1 VEGRFIMG
9 SAFVHRLAFG
19 LLLVGLGLVL
29 LLNQQGMIRVD
40 IGELLS
46 NYWPLILIYYFGVR
60 LIFRTRSSSA
70 GSMIWSLIGLFFGF
84 YFLALNM
91 DWIDIGFGDLI
102 TYAIPVALIVI
113 GLSMI
118 FKPKREHAPGHGGR
132 HGNPSGAGGKMG
144 AGGPAGSAGPD
155 VSARPFGAGGPGD
168 PFGPEGPGEP
178 AGPIGPAGPGLSGG
192 FADSRTHREAGPS
205 PFTPPPH
212 DPALGFDSG
221 ASARYSPGAESGWT
235 GHSAAFGGKKPH
247 RPPLQR
253 SSLFGD
259 HHIGGEP
266 WTLEPINVNSLVGDT
281 VIDLTTATIPA
292 GETRINIST
301 LIGDVIVWLPD
312 DPGVDVSVVSSL
324 FFGSAQVL
332 ERSESGLLKTLEI
345 KTPDYG
351 AGLSQLR
358 IHVSV
363 LIGDLT
369 IRRRSI

>member
-1 VEGRFIMG
+1 MEGRFIMG
-9 SAFVHRLAFG
+9 SAFVHRLALG
-19 LLLVGLGLVL
+19 LLLVGLGVVL
-29 LLNQQGMIRVD
+29 LLNQQGMIRMD

-60 LIFRTRSSSA
+60 LMFRTRSSSA
-70 GSMIWSLIGLFFGF
+70 GSMIWSLIGMFFGF

-91 DWIDIGFGDLI
+91 DWIDIGFGELI

-118 FKPKREHAPGHGGR
+118 FKPRRDHAPGHAGSSARGGET
-132 HGNPSGAGGKMG
+132 GAGGHEG
-144 AGGPAGSAGPD
+144 AGGPAGSG
-155 VSARPFGAGGPGD
+155 
-168 PFGPEGPGEP
+168 
-178 AGPIGPAGPGLSGG
+178 GPGLSGRS
-192 FADSRTHREAGPS
+192 ADSRTHPGAGPS

-212 DPALGFDSG
+212 DAAHGFDTG
-221 ASARYSPGAESGWT
+221 ASAPYSAAAESGWT
-235 GHSAAFGGKKPH
+235 RPAYAGKKTHLPS
-247 RPPLQR
+247 LQR

-266 WTLEPINVNSLVGDT
+266 WTLEPINVNSLVGNT

-301 LIGDVIVWLPD
+301 LFGDVIVWLPD

-363 LIGDLT
+363 LVGDLQ
-369 IRRRSI
+369 IRRRN